1 MSVYVLDT
9 SAIVKRYVAESGHA
23 WAVTLCDPAQA
34 HVLYIAQ
41 VALVEVVATFCRKA
55 REANIGVAE
64 RDRLIAEFRKDCTGN
79 FAVIPVTTNIYTRAG
94 DLCQIH
100 ALRAYDAVQL
110 ACVLS
115 LRDDALALGAPLP
128 TFVCADNDLLSF
140 ARVERA
146 PTQASSGTCSS
157 SYRSINTPTTSI
169 SEASGCVSS
178 SPTESMSESRNFTS
192 C

>member
-1 MSVYVLDT
+1 MGVYALDT
-9 SAIVKRYVAESGHA
+9 SAIVKRYIAESGHA
-23 WAVTLCDPAQA
+23 WTVTLCDPSHA
-34 HVLYIAQ
+34 HVLYITQA
-41 VALVEVVATFCRKA
+41 ALVEVVATFCRKA
-55 REANIGVAE
+55 REANISVAE

-140 ARVERA
+140 AKIE
-146 PTQASSGTCSS
+146 GL
-157 SYRSINTPTTSI
+157 NTENPNI
-169 SEASGCVSS
+169 Y
-178 SPTESMSESRNFTS
+178 P
-192 C
+192 